1 LPAAVRRTGLTKDNN
16 ADANTPTMPVPMA
29 RKKKGK
35 DRGKPPKFTIAAT
48 KPMKK
53 IDMPT
58 VLPLVARTFFATQP
72 RSTASATSASCAAS
86 SARVRRWQTS
96 EIVAVGLPPKA
107 LCSNVS
113 SCGASRSGVVGAVAT
128 SVQPRG
134 RQRPPCSS
142 TRR

>member
-1 LPAAVRRTGLTKDNN
+1 
-16 ADANTPTMPVPMA
+16 
-29 RKKKGK
+29 
-35 DRGKPPKFTIAAT
+35 
-48 KPMKK
+48 MKK
-53 IDMPT
+53 IDRPT
-58 VLPLVARTFFATQP
+58 ALPQAARTFFATQP
-72 RSTASATSASCAAS
+72 RSTASATSALCAAS

-96 EIVAVGLPPKA
+96 ETVVVGLPPNA
-107 LCSNVS
+107 LCSNAS